1 MKSIYVALTCRNCGY
16 QTHKQSETLIL
27 SDFEP
32 YLKKQLID
40 ETYFSAICPCCKNK
54 IDFLHPCLFV
64 EKKYRY
70 ILFIKAKHDQKDTDH
85 LLYQE
90 KAYCKRYVDNT
101 TKIKETMKILEDG
114 YDDRAI
120 AIMKLKLLL
129 HLRKQEKHPVC
140 ITYFDS
146 EKEQSSI
153 WFKVKTEEGEEMM
166 AVHMQIYDNILNIL
180 PKDDHEHY
188 QNIDL
193 EWAIQ
198 FQKKNL
204 KQK

>member
-70 ILFIKAKHDQKDTDH
+70 ILFIKAKHDQKATDH

-101 TKIKETMKILEDG
+101 TKIKETMKNFRRWL
-114 YDDRAI
+114 
-120 AIMKLKLLL
+120 
-129 HLRKQEKHPVC
+129 
-140 ITYFDS
+140 
-146 EKEQSSI
+146 
-153 WFKVKTEEGEEMM
+153 
-166 AVHMQIYDNILNIL
+166 
-180 PKDDHEHY
+180 
-188 QNIDL
+188 
-193 EWAIQ
+193 
-198 FQKKNL
+198 
-204 KQK
+204 